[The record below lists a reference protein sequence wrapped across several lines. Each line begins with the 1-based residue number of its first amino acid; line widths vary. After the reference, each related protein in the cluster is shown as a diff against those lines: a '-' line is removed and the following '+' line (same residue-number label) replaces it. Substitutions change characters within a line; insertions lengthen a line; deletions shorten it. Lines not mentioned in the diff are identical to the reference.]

1 MAKGVKG
8 QKGLNKTNKSSKTL
22 KLLKKTKP
30 TIMKKLLITLAL
42 IAAVMTAQ
50 AQSKS
55 VKAIYEKYKS
65 NDDFFHLELGGNF
78 MNFAE
83 GFKIDLDEN
92 DMATVAKS
100 IEKLNFFTLPDNADQ
115 NRAEFKA
122 LQKGLE
128 KERYELLM
136 ETSEAKSGI
145 VVYSKGSSKISDLVV
160 VVSGD
165 EGDLM
170 VFEMKGSFD
179 QETIAKATSYKGK
192 N

>member
-1 MAKGVKG
+1 
-8 QKGLNKTNKSSKTL
+8 
-22 KLLKKTKP
+22 
-30 TIMKKLLITLAL
+30 MKKLILTLAL
-42 IAAVMTAQ
+42 IGAVMTAQ

-55 VKAIYEKYKS
+55 VNALYEKYKG

-83 GFKIDLDEN
+83 GFKIDIDKN

-100 IEKLNFFTLPDNADQ
+100 IEKLNFFTLPDNSDR
-115 NRAEFKA
+115 NKMEYNA
-122 LQKGLE
+122 LLKGLE

-136 ETSEAKSGI
+136 ETTDKGSGVTI
-145 VVYSKGSSKISDLVV
+145 FSKGASKISDLVV
-160 VVSGD
+160 LVNGD
-165 EGDLM
+165 KGDLM

-179 QETIAKATSYKGK
+179 QELVAKAANYKGK

>member
-1 MAKGVKG
+1 
-8 QKGLNKTNKSSKTL
+8 
-22 KLLKKTKP
+22 
-30 TIMKKLLITLAL
+30 MKKLILTLAL
-42 IAAVMTAQ
+42 IGAVLTVQ

-55 VKAIYEKYKS
+55 VNALYEKYKS

-83 GFKIDLDEN
+83 GFKIDIDKN

-100 IEKLNFFTLPDNADQ
+100 IEKLNFFTLPDNSDQ
-115 NRAEFKA
+115 NKIEYKA
-122 LQKGLE
+122 LLKGLE

-136 ETSEAKSGI
+136 ETNDKNSGI
-145 VVYSKGSSKISDLVV
+145 TVFSKGSAKISDLVV
-160 VVSGD
+160 LVSGD

-179 QETIAKATSYKGK
+179 QELVAKATNYKGIK
-192 N
+192 

>member
-1 MAKGVKG
+1 
-8 QKGLNKTNKSSKTL
+8 
-22 KLLKKTKP
+22 
-30 TIMKKLLITLAL
+30 MKKLIITLAL
-42 IAAVMTAQ
+42 IGAVLTVQ

-55 VKAIYEKYKS
+55 VNALYEKYKS

-83 GFKIDLDEN
+83 GFKIDIDKN

-100 IEKLNFFTLPDNADQ
+100 IEKLNFFTLPDNSDQ
-115 NRAEFKA
+115 NKIEYKA
-122 LQKGLE
+122 LLKGLE

-136 ETSEAKSGI
+136 ETNDKNSGI
-145 VVYSKGSSKISDLVV
+145 TVFSKGSAKISDLVV
-160 VVSGD
+160 LVSGD

-179 QETIAKATSYKGK
+179 QELVAKATNYKGIK
-192 N
+192 

>member
-1 MAKGVKG
+1 
-8 QKGLNKTNKSSKTL
+8 
-22 KLLKKTKP
+22 
-30 TIMKKLLITLAL
+30 MKKLILTLVLIGAL
-42 IAAVMTAQ
+42 LTAQ

-55 VKAIYEKYKS
+55 VNALYEKYKT

-83 GFKIDLDEN
+83 GFKIDLNED

-115 NRAEFKA
+115 NRSEFIA

-145 VVYSKGSSKISDLVV
+145 VVYSKGNSKISDLVV
-160 VVSGD
+160 VLSGD

-179 QETIAKATSYKGK
+179 RETIAKATNNKGIK
-192 N
+192 

>member
-1 MAKGVKG
+1 MAKEAKG
-8 QKGLNKTNKSSKTL
+8 QRVQNKINKTREILNYQ
-22 KLLKKTKP
+22 KLNQRT
-30 TIMKKLLITLAL
+30 MKKLILTLAL
-42 IAAVMTAQ
+42 IGAVMTAQ

-55 VKAIYEKYKS
+55 VNALYEKYKS

-83 GFKIDLDEN
+83 GFKIDLNED

-100 IEKLNFFTLPDNADQ
+100 IEKLNFFTLPDNSDQ
-115 NRAEFKA
+115 NKAEFKA

-136 ETSEAKSGI
+136 ETTEAKSGI
-145 VVYSKGSSKISDLVV
+145 VVYSKGNSKISDLVV

-192 N
+192 K

>member
-1 MAKGVKG
+1 
-8 QKGLNKTNKSSKTL
+8 
-22 KLLKKTKP
+22 
-30 TIMKKLLITLAL
+30 MKKLLLTLAL
-42 IAAVMTAQ
+42 IGVIMTAQ

-55 VKAIYEKYKS
+55 VKTLYEKYKS

-83 GFKIDLDEN
+83 GFKIDLNED
-92 DMATVAKS
+92 DMATVARS
-100 IEKLNFFTLPDNADQ
+100 IEKLNFFTLPDNSDQ
-115 NRAEFKA
+115 NKAEFKA

-160 VVSGD
+160 LVSGD

-192 N
+192 K

>member
-1 MAKGVKG
+1 
-8 QKGLNKTNKSSKTL
+8 
-22 KLLKKTKP
+22 
-30 TIMKKLLITLAL
+30 MKKLFLTLAL
-42 IAAVMTAQ
+42 IGAVMTAQ

-55 VKAIYEKYKS
+55 VKSLFEKYKS
-65 NDDFFHLELGGNF
+65 KDDFFHLELGGNF

-100 IEKLNFFTLPDNADQ
+100 IEKLNFFTLPDNSDQ
-115 NRAEFKA
+115 SKAEYKA

-145 VVYSKGSSKISDLVV
+145 VVYSKGDAKISDLVV
-160 VVSGD
+160 LVSGE

-170 VFEMKGSFD
+170 VFEMKGTFD
-179 QETIAKATSYKGK
+179 QETIAKATKYKGK

>member
-1 MAKGVKG
+1 
-8 QKGLNKTNKSSKTL
+8 
-22 KLLKKTKP
+22 
-30 TIMKKLLITLAL
+30 MKKLLLTLAL
-42 IAAVMTAQ
+42 IGAVMTAQ

-55 VKAIYEKYKS
+55 VKAIYEKYKA

-83 GFKIDLDEN
+83 GFKIDLNED

-128 KERYELLM
+128 KERYDLLM

-145 VVYSKGSSKISDLVV
+145 LVYSKGSSKISDLVV

-170 VFEMKGSFD
+170 VFEMKGTFD